1 MLRSPIPAGVDRY
14 RRAWLGGIGLAAAP
28 YRTPLLLI
36 GALCLAAGAVSLA
49 RQQIT
54 ASRCGPDGVCT
65 PRRCGSSRSS
75 GCSSASFCS
84 ISAIAMSDPVIEL
97 RSTLTCPHCGHQA
110 TETMPTN
117 ACQFFYDC
125 IGCGTVLRP
134 RSGDC
139 CVFCSYG
146 TVPCPPIQVDG
157 KDGACCG

>member
-14 RRAWLGGIGLAAAP
+14 RQRMAWRHRSCGSALSHAA
-28 YRTPLLLI
+28 TLI
-36 GALCLAAGAVSLA
+36 GATGLAAGAVPLA

-65 PRRCGSSRSS
+65 PPAVRIVTLV

-84 ISAIAMSDPVIEL
+84 ISAIAMFDPVIEL

-125 IGCGTVLRP
+125 IGCGTVLSPGPATVASSALMEPCRVR
-134 RSGDC
+134 RSR
-139 CVFCSYG
+139 S
-146 TVPCPPIQVDG
+146 TART
-157 KDGACCG
+157 ACCG